1 MKSDESAFSIVPS
14 KLSSRL
20 SLSTNESGDHDSLRS
35 YESMVYHRLSFED
48 ELFTARVYKRNYR
61 NPRWLRLRKKEP
73 DLDHGIVTPRKEDRQ
88 STKLKD
94 ALMALPPSRVLA
106 SALPRDDGILVTTTI
121 HVSTSSSAHDPYEE
135 LIEACRRG
143 DKDRVKNLMTMIP
156 EEHSS
161 LTRPQSCDSL
171 HPCPVHATVSGG
183 HVEVMETILQQPD
196 SKLNVA
202 RVLERALYCKRGP
215 PLHLAVVK
223 GDLPMVQ
230 VLLENGASVNER
242 WAYRRQAIHLA
253 ASNGSMAVLA
263 ALVAAGADVNCADK
277 FGRQPLHYISEC
289 QDLPHVIEYL
299 AEAGANVNG
308 RTHQN
313 KITPV
318 RLACREDLVGNL
330 IALLSLGALA
340 GGSDLDTAIIHGSP
354 LSVETLLRRGIDPNC
369 CGCDGVTG
377 LHSLVLASDTNA
389 PRDESTDKRILQLL
403 LEHIDLLAKDHNG
416 DTVLSRLFRLPGISD
431 ERMLELAR
439 LFLANLPEL
448 AVLEKTVLLSMIDHQ
463 DTKEVD
469 KDASASSGS
478 LQSSAP
484 IEKGNS
490 LGLREIG
497 GEMEGEMEGEMDRE
511 SRHF

>member
-1 MKSDESAFSIVPS
+1 M
-14 KLSSRL
+14 
-20 SLSTNESGDHDSLRS
+20 
-35 YESMVYHRLSFED
+35 
-48 ELFTARVYKRNYR
+48 
-61 NPRWLRLRKKEP
+61 
-73 DLDHGIVTPRKEDRQ
+73 
-88 STKLKD
+88 
-94 ALMALPPSRVLA
+94 
-106 SALPRDDGILVTTTI
+106 
-121 HVSTSSSAHDPYEE
+121 
-135 LIEACRRG
+135 
-143 DKDRVKNLMTMIP
+143 
-156 EEHSS
+156 
-161 LTRPQSCDSL
+161 
-171 HPCPVHATVSGG
+171 
-183 HVEVMETILQQPD
+183 
-196 SKLNVA
+196 
-202 RVLERALYCKRGP
+202 
-215 PLHLAVVK
+215 
-223 GDLPMVQ
+223 
-230 VLLENGASVNER
+230 
-242 WAYRRQAIHLA
+242 
-253 ASNGSMAVLA
+253 

-318 RLACREDLVGNL
+318 RLACREDLIGNL

-354 LSVETLLRRGIDPNC
+354 LSVETMLRRGIDANC

-448 AVLEKTVLLSMIDHQ
+448 AVLEKTVLISMIDHQ

-484 IEKGNS
+484 IEMGNS